1 MAATT
6 TGVAME
12 FESQCESRSG
22 LYTHDR
28 RRNTRCTKP
37 GLSPQAFRSLLM
49 CFPITCM
56 LWAAIIYGAV
66 KLAQ

>member
-1 MAATT
+1 MAATSA
-6 TGVAME
+6 GVAME
-12 FESQCESRSG
+12 FESELESRHVRA
-22 LYTHDR
+22 HDR
-28 RRNTRCTKP
+28 RGSARYPKP

>member
-1 MAATT
+1 MAATRI
-6 TGVAME
+6 GLAIE
-12 FESQCESRSG
+12 FESQSALR
-22 LYTHDR
+22 THDR
-28 RRNTRCTKP
+28 RRGCIGYPKP
-37 GLSPQAFRSLLM
+37 GLSGQAFRSLLM

>member
-1 MAATT
+1 MAATK
-6 TGVAME
+6 TGLAIE
-12 FESQCESRSG
+12 FESRNA
-22 LYTHDR
+22 LLTHER
-28 RRNTRCTKP
+28 RRGCIGYPKP
-37 GLSPQAFRSLLM
+37 GISREAFRSLLM